1 MPKLTRL
8 ADVSAGGTL
17 VKPLLHQFVMDPR
30 ADVPLNLLVARPMPR
45 RPDGR
50 FHASQHPLM
59 GEHELYQW
67 MTGGLPAGDDF
78 DELAFNVRMAVMF
91 GSLAHAVIEAFLAWT
106 GRAVPLPQGEC
117 PSCGRPY
124 RPLRARPGFRYC
136 TEFGFAHPA
145 TRSSAHLDAIL
156 NFGDTRAAWS
166 VAGDDVYGFDFKCLA
181 PETLVSMADGSLVP
195 AGKIS
200 AGDLILGWDE
210 EARGLAPRR
219 VAHAWD
225 NGIAP
230 VVKVRTRGGRE
241 LIVTDEHPFLTKRGW
256 VKAADLVPFST
267 EYKHGRYRSAPHDSV
282 RTAWGSEWWE
292 GPEGDEDQA
301 AFLGIVVGDGGLTRG
316 RANITN
322 NDSGVNDFL
331 ASYANRFGCKLV
343 RTGSRKSMTHYI
355 SAGRGANQF
364 NDRNALLTLLHK
376 EGLMGKGAH
385 EKRVPPSVWAGGPRS
400 WAGFLSGYLDADGS
414 VRSDPGSYPLVKWSS
429 VNRNLLL
436 DCQVLLSYL
445 GVKSSVNVRRSRYK
459 GAEHISWDL
468 WVRDARSFGRLRKV
482 LRLHHSLKREVLT
495 RLEPA
500 VRADGKFIRDNLEWD
515 PVVEVVRQ
523 LDQPTVAI
531 DLDGHSHVTGGL
543 VTHNTIY
550 PFGLKGIRD
559 MDTGQFREK
568 WPKYWAQGQEC
579 MRLSGLRKYIFL
591 FMTMGSP
598 WEFREFHLDFDPAF
612 AMATEEKYL
621 AVISHLERGV
631 PILA

>member
-1 MPKLTRL
+1 VPKLTRL
-8 ADVSAGGTL
+8 TDVSASGTL

-67 MTGGLPAGDDF
+67 MTGGLAAGDDF
-78 DELAFNVRMAVMF
+78 DESAFNVRMAVMF
-91 GSLAHAVIEAFLAWT
+91 GSLAHAVIEAFLGWT
-106 GRAVPLPQGEC
+106 GRAVPLPAGEC

-166 VAGDDVYGFDFKCLA
+166 LAGDDVYGFDFKCLA
-181 PETLVSMADGSLVP
+181 PETPVSMADGSLVP

-210 EARGLAPRR
+210 ERQQLAPKR
-219 VAHAWD
+219 VTRAWE

-241 LIVTDEHPFLTKRGW
+241 LTVTDEHPFLTRRGW
-256 VKAADLVPFST
+256 VKAADLVPFRS
-267 EYKHGRYRSAPHDSV
+267 ERRHGRYRPAAHDSV
-282 RTAWGSEWWE
+282 RTAWGSEWWA
-292 GPEGDEDQA
+292 GPEGDADQA
-301 AFLGIVVGDGGLTRG
+301 FLLGLLVGDGGLTG
-316 RANITN
+316 EYVNLTN
-322 NDSGVNDFL
+322 NDPGVTEF
-331 ASYANRFGCKLV
+331 ASSYAARFGCKIV
-343 RTGSRKSMTHYI
+343 RTGSRNSVTHYF
-355 SAGRGANQF
+355 SAGRGANKF
-364 NDRNALLTLLHK
+364 NGGNHFRNLVRR
-376 EGLMGKGAH
+376 EGLAGKGAY
-385 EKRVPPSVWAGGPRS
+385 EKQVPPSVWLGGPAA
-400 WAGFLSGYLDADGS
+400 WAAFLSGYLDADGCVLS
-414 VRSDPGSYPLVKWSS
+414 HPYALVKWSS
-429 VNRNLLL
+429 VNRELLL
-436 DCQVLLSYL
+436 ECQTMLSYL
-445 GVKSSVNVRRSRYK
+445 GIRSSVDIQRGRYK
-459 GAEHISWDL
+459 GSEHVSWVL
-468 WVRDARSFGRLRKV
+468 WVRDARSVARAQQV
-482 LRLHHSLKREVLT
+482 LGSRHSQKRQALAD
-495 RLEPA
+495 LSPA
-500 VRADGKFIRDNLEWD
+500 VRCDGKFTRDNLAWD
-515 PVVEVVRQ
+515 PVVEVTR
-523 LDQPTVAI
+523 LIARPTIAI
-531 DLDGHSHVTGGL
+531 DVEGHNHVTGGL

-550 PFGLKGIRD
+550 PFGLKGVRD
-559 MDTGQFREK
+559 MDTAQFREK

-579 MRLSGLRKYIFL
+579 MRLSGLRRYIFL

-612 AMATEEKYL
+612 AVATEAKYL